1 MKYRS
6 EIDGLRALAVLPVI
20 LFHAGFEN
28 FSGGYVGV
36 DVFFVISGYL
46 ITSIIANDIENK
58 NFSIVNFYER
68 RARRIL
74 PALFLVMAVCIPFA
88 WLLLIP
94 SDLKD
99 FGQSLVAVSSFSS
112 NILFWIES
120 GYFETEAELKPLL
133 HTWSIAIEEQFYILY
148 PIFLYFAWR
157 LSFRKTIFALVL
169 IFFISL
175 LLAEWAAYF
184 KPSANFYLLPT
195 RGWELLLG
203 AFTAFYL
210 KYNNFFQ
217 NTLLNQTL
225 SILGFGMI
233 VYSIIVYDSSTPFP
247 SFYALVPTLGT
258 CMLIIFLVPKTI
270 LYKLFTLKPI
280 VGIGLIS
287 YSIYLWHQ
295 PLLAFSRHM
304 FFENLTELMLIGIC
318 ILSILIAWFSWKYV
332 ETPLRDN
339 NKFSRSAI
347 FKFSVLGIVIFSSIG
362 LWINHIDG
370 GLKNLPSEKQVV
382 YSRFIN
388 PTKYV
393 IRKHSEI
400 RMKTFNK
407 LNDKE
412 DILIIGDSHSE
423 DLVNAVFEANLN
435 SKYEFSSYYISV
447 NCGVLFVKNKIDRE
461 DSRIGCKKMSFY
473 NEDLKKLINSADQ
486 VWIISS
492 WRKQDLYYMEESLLN
507 ISNLNQNFKIFGTKS
522 FGSISKSW
530 YKRTNQDKWS
540 TLVIKDSDIILF
552 KELEELNNS
561 LKNIVIKLGGEFIN
575 TQEVICNGLS
585 YCSNYIG
592 DLITYDGVHLTP
604 FGAKILGDNLKN
616 SFLNNEA
623 N

>member
-6 EIDGLRALAVLPVI
+6 EIDGLRAFAVLPVI

-28 FSGGYVGV
+28 FRGGYVGV

-68 RARRIL
+68 RARRLL
-74 PALFLVMAVCIPFA
+74 PALFLVMAACLPFA
-88 WLLLIP
+88 WLLLVP

-120 GYFETEAELKPLL
+120 GYFETEADFKPLL
-133 HTWSIAIEEQFYILY
+133 HTWTLAIEEQFYILY

-157 LSFRKTIFALVL
+157 LNFRKIIFALVL
-169 IFFISL
+169 IFSVSL

-203 AFTAFYL
+203 AFAAFYL
-210 KYNNFFQ
+210 RYNDFFK
-217 NTLLNQTL
+217 NTLLNETL

-258 CMLIIFLVPKTI
+258 CLLIIFLVPKTI
-270 LYKLFTLKPI
+270 LYKFFTLKPI

-287 YSIYLWHQ
+287 YGIYLWHQ
-295 PLLAFSRHM
+295 PLLAFSRYM
-304 FFENLTELMLIGIC
+304 FFENLTEVMLIGIC
-318 ILSILIAWFSWKYV
+318 ILSFLIAWLTWRYV
-332 ETPLRDN
+332 ETPFRDK
-339 NKFSRSAI
+339 NKLSRAAI
-347 FKFSVLGIVIFSSIG
+347 FKFTALGIVIFSTIG
-362 LWINHIDG
+362 LWINHVDG
-370 GLKNLPSEKQVV
+370 GLKNLSLEKQVV

-400 RMKTFNK
+400 RMKAFNK

-423 DLVNAVFEANLN
+423 DLVNALFEANLN
-435 SKYEFSSYYISV
+435 DKYEFSSYYISV
-447 NCGVLFVKNKIDRE
+447 NCGVLFVKNKTDRE
-461 DSRIGCKKMSFY
+461 DPTIGCNKMSFY
-473 NEDLKKLINSADQ
+473 NQDLKRLINSADQ

-492 WRKQDLYYMEESLLN
+492 WRQQDLYYMKKSLVN
-507 ISNLNQNFKIFGTKS
+507 ISNLNQNFKVFGSKS
-522 FGSISKSW
+522 FGSVSKTW
-530 YKRTNQDKWS
+530 YRRNTQDKWS

-561 LKNIVIKLGGEFIN
+561 LKDIVIKLGGEFIN
-575 TQEVICNGLS
+575 TQKVICNGQS
-585 YCSNYIG
+585 YCSNYAG
-592 DLITYDGVHLTP
+592 DLITYDGTHLTP
-604 FGAKILGDNLKN
+604 FGAKILGDNLKK
-616 SFLNNEA
+616 SILNESQ
-623 N
+623 